1 MILSGHWTV
10 DIWQII
16 CCVGWNKNVF
26 GLVQGLF
33 WISLEF
39 RITLNNLSFKVIE
52 ELNEFEKGY
61 LPPENHEEKLKVN
74 LMPQKCIHILSKS
87 SWHVQSTSITLSM
100 KISDRSIVTDLGD

>member
-1 MILSGHWTV
+1 MV
-10 DIWQII
+10 IWQII
-16 CCVGWNKNVF
+16 CCVGWNRNVF
-26 GLVQGLF
+26 GLVGLF

-74 LMPQKCIHILSKS
+74 LMPHKCI
-87 SWHVQSTSITLSM
+87 VYTLFSRVNDM
-100 KISDRSIVTDLGD
+100 FNYRI

>member
-1 MILSGHWTV
+1 MILSGHRNV